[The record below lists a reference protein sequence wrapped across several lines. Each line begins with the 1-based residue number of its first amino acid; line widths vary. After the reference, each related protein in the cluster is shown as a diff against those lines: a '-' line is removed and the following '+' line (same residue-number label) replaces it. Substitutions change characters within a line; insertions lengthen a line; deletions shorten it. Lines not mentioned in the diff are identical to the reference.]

1 MGVSFV
7 KIKRL
12 IWVAFLGVCLAV
24 LLLLSFHFGQLSSGQ
39 MSAVEQQ
46 SRRIA
51 ELEEQLAMGQATPKP
66 AAPEEAASPQ
76 DPLVK
81 ENPLAEQNSATRWP
95 ADLWARHQRA
105 YARKSFGTTSMPLA
119 EFVKKIADRS
129 ILDMMAAYSC
139 PEGDVEV
146 FTSPD
151 TENPVSLA
159 VLPCQWG
166 AGDYRVVIKL
176 TPSGA
181 ELIYNLAHF
190 GFMYES
196 GRIVGVSDVDA
207 NGHLEIWV
215 SGTVY
220 EGDDSEESQDIP
232 SEGLVTLEELGGVV
246 FFRGGDAG
254 GARYFSSE

>member
-1 MGVSFV
+1 
-7 KIKRL
+7 
-12 IWVAFLGVCLAV
+12 
-24 LLLLSFHFGQLSSGQ
+24 

-51 ELEEQLAMGQATPKP
+51 ELEQQLAMGQAAPTPSAP
-66 AAPEEAASPQ
+66 AEAAPPQ

-81 ENPLAEQNSATRWP
+81 ENPQAEQNSATRWP
-95 ADLWARHQRA
+95 ADLWARHQQA

-119 EFVKKIADRS
+119 EFVKKIADPS

-146 FTSPD
+146 YTSPD

-166 AGDYRVVIKL
+166 AGDYRVLIKL

-190 GFMYES
+190 GFMYSS
-196 GRIVGVSDVDA
+196 GRIVGVSDVDG
-207 NGHLEIWV
+207 NGHLEIWAR
-215 SGTVY
+215 GTVH
-220 EGDDSEESQDIP
+220 EGDDSEESQQIDA
-232 SEGLVTLEELGGVV
+232 EGLVALEELGGVV

-254 GARYFSSE
+254 GLRHVLGE